1 MRPPIDTAPIRP
13 EPVLP
18 AAQLPVLRLPP
29 TPRRKARPRTP
40 TESPDQIAPVSNVQS
55 DDAEKQPQLDGQT
68 DHIQKKDDPAHP
80 EMETEPASST
90 ANQSTDDGLDLATD
104 AASDKDCPTG
114 QTVEKKKDNANGE
127 SDEEQEKEVAPSCID
142 VDELPSPPPVV
153 DVVMLEQAPRPI
165 ICLDGDLSSDE
176 EEDYRIHYKTVFRRK
191 TSADEDREKELL
203 NEVSNKR
210 SKINRRS
217 KREEKSLKRKG
228 WSKDRDR
235 QDDRPRFHC
244 SKALT
249 AVLLEVSPDEL
260 DCDIVGM
267 FAIEPE
273 DESES
278 DEVAKE
284 GELCGM
290 KRKRSAEPNNSNGD
304 LERSLKRHATPPK
317 APKKQGKVMATR
329 GKTTGV
335 KKTGNGRTGVAKKK
349 VGSTNGQTNL
359 SVSKM
364 FRKHAE
370 KKGWSECVRCGVAVW
385 PPNINKHFV
394 ACPKE
399 SA

>member
-1 MRPPIDTAPIRP
+1 MRPPIDTAPIRS
-13 EPVLP
+13 ESVLP
-18 AAQLPVLRLPP
+18 AAPLPVLRLPP

-40 TESPDQIAPVSNVQS
+40 TGSPDPIAPVSNVQS
-55 DDAEKQPQLDGQT
+55 DDAEKQPHHEGKT
-68 DHIQKKDDPAHP
+68 DHIQKNNDPAHT

-114 QTVEKKKDNANGE
+114 EAVEKKKDNPIGE
-127 SDEEQEKEVAPSCID
+127 SDEEREKEVVPSCID

-165 ICLDGDLSSDE
+165 FRLDSDLSSDE
-176 EEDYRIHYKTVFRRK
+176 EEDYRLHYRRVFRRK

-203 NEVSNKR
+203 DEISSKR
-210 SKINRRS
+210 GKMNRRS

-228 WSKDRDR
+228 WTKDKYR

-244 SKALT
+244 AKALT

-273 DESES
+273 NEVES
-278 DEVAKE
+278 DEVASKE
-284 GELCGM
+284 GQLLGM
-290 KRKRSAEPNNSNGD
+290 KRKRSAEVSNGD
-304 LERSLKRHATPPK
+304 LERSLKRHATTPK
-317 APKKQGKVMATR
+317 APKKQVKVMATR
-329 GKTTGV
+329 GKATGT

-349 VGSTNGQTNL
+349 IGGTTGQTNL

-370 KKGWSECVRCGVAVW
+370 KKGWSECIRCGVAVW